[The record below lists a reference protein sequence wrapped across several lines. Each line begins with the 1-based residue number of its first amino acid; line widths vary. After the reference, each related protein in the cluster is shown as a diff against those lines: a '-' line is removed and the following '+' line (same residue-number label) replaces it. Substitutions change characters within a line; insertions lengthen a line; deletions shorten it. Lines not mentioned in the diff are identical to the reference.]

1 MNIPTG
7 NRNAE
12 KPQNWENRSGRCAPT
27 GPIQLRA
34 WPETTG
40 EATLKDASSGEYESR
55 LKASR
60 TAMLRPTN
68 PIITLKR
75 LFSVG
80 ERMRTTSPYP
90 DERPAALVESTLF

>member
-12 KPQNWENRSGRCAPT
+12 KPQNWKNRSGRCAPT

-34 WPETTG
+34 WPETIG
-40 EATLKDASSGEYESR
+40 EDTLKDASCGEYESR

-60 TAMLRPTN
+60 TDVLRPTN
-68 PIITLKR
+68 PIISLKR

-80 ERMRTTSPYP
+80 ERMRTASPCP
-90 DERPAALVESTLF
+90 DELPIRRS